1 MNQENASI
9 CFFIAYSDSTWC
21 QDSKTGQCHFG
32 IVEHFFLWRH
42 SDVIP
47 DFFDKKISFNKH
59 RHVWYQTT
67 RHGTEIRN
75 ISSLSHFRWIMAWYD
90 VINAVFWRIW
100 IYNKYWHVWYQ
111 TTRYGTEIQYISP
124 LSHLCWIVV
133 SLWRHNNCFKWS
145 STRVNYHVLRY
156 YVIIFYFA

>member
-1 MNQENASI
+1 MMSGFENRSMPLWHCWA
-9 CFFIAYSDSTWC
+9 
-21 QDSKTGQCHFG
+21 
-32 IVEHFFLWRH
+32 FFLWRH
-42 SDVIP
+42 NDVIL
-47 DFFDKKISFNKH
+47 DFFDRKISFNKH

-100 IYNKYWHVWYQ
+100 IYNKYWHVWYH

-124 LSHLCWIVV
+124 FSHLCWIVV

-145 STRVNYHVLRY
+145 STRINYHVLRY